1 MFSSIQQPENQTH
14 SESPFM
20 SSLGKFVSCTYDSTI
35 PDPMLRTCVY
45 ETQVG
50 KNTEYAAGIS
60 VDYDKF
66 EFSVMMKKGEDG
78 KVKFEQPNFSEYIK
92 HGTQMPITQD
102 GGFQALIAIK
112 KYIEENSRKK
122 YGSFFGLIRNSN
134 SFVKYVLKHT
144 QDPNAQKLGKL
155 HSPFTAERAADKVW
169 TNANANPEISVK
181 DLRTSDSN
189 QNLADWMEGNKQF
202 AHIKTLLPE
211 FFNNLGWIIM
221 YHGSRTEYEKTHPS
235 LSDSYESKMYDDNE
249 IPLHAMGDGSTL
261 REVRDDIRK
270 KGKAARD
277 AALPAIKYAY
287 EHGQISISD
296 AAVMLDRNSLNPEEV
311 FNN

>member
-1 MFSSIQQPENQTH
+1 MIGCEIMFSSIKQPENQTH

-78 KVKFEQPNFSEYIK
+78 KAKFEQPNFSEYIK

-112 KYIEENSRKK
+112 KYIDENSGKK
-122 YGSFFGLIRNSN
+122 YGSFLGLCRNSN
-134 SFVKYVLKHT
+134 SFVKHVLKNVKEAK
-144 QDPNAQKLGKL
+144 PIAKL
-155 HSPFTAERAADKVW
+155 HSPLTARSAARKIDKFNLSKELKYKKSRSKKYQNLDTKSGEDFYKTPGNTFVI
-169 TNANANPEISVK
+169 EDDSF
-181 DLRTSDSN
+181 SDSSPYG
-189 QNLADWMEGNKQF
+189 AF
-202 AHIKTLLPE
+202 
-211 FFNNLGWIIM
+211 
-221 YHGSRTEYEKTHPS
+221 
-235 LSDSYESKMYDDNE
+235 
-249 IPLHAMGDGSTL
+249 
-261 REVRDDIRK
+261 
-270 KGKAARD
+270 
-277 AALPAIKYAY
+277 
-287 EHGQISISD
+287 
-296 AAVMLDRNSLNPEEV
+296 
-311 FNN
+311 